1 MKKNKL
7 ELYLDYET
15 TDSMVLQVLSK
26 ALDVLELPNNV
37 PMFSYDVDEEKRKI
51 KKLKKSFKIILGYYG
66 SEAHDMDVLLD

>member
-7 ELYLDYET
+7 ELYLDFET
-15 TDSMVLQVLSK
+15 TDSMVLQVLAR
-26 ALDVLELPNNV
+26 ALEVLEMPQDV

-66 SEAHDMDVLLD
+66 SEVHDMDVLLD

>member
-7 ELYLDYET
+7 ELYLDFET
-15 TDSMVLQVLSK
+15 TDSMVLQVLTR
-26 ALDVLELPNNV
+26 ALEVLEMPQDV

-66 SEAHDMDVLLD
+66 SEVHDMDVLLD

>member
-7 ELYLDYET
+7 ELYLDFET
-15 TDSMVLQVLSK
+15 TDSMVLQVLAR
-26 ALDVLELPNNV
+26 ALEVLEEPQDA

-66 SEAHDMDVLLD
+66 SEVHDMDVLLD